1 MKQVRIGTRNSQLA
15 LWQAEFVRAAII
27 EAHPDCRVELVEI
40 LSEGDRTLDIP
51 LYNAGGKGLFLKEL
65 ETALLDGSIDLAVH
79 SMKDVTVSLP
89 EGLAIPVVCERED
102 PRDAL
107 VSNHYSRLEE
117 LPQGARVGTCSLRR
131 KCQLAEARPDLELV
145 NLRGNVN
152 TRLAK
157 LDAGEYDAIIL
168 AAAGLIRLDMQERIA
183 EALEPS
189 LCLPAVGQGIVGIE
203 CRKDDIAMQD
213 IIAPLNHSQSQVMVR
228 AEREVNRILEGG
240 CHAPLA
246 CFSEIRGQELRL
258 RGLVGTV
265 DGARVLRSDHIGTVD
280 SPEALGEKVA
290 RELIELGALE
300 IIALRQHDG

>member
-1 MKQVRIGTRNSQLA
+1 MKLVRIGTRNSQLA
-15 LWQAEFVRAAII
+15 LWQAEFVRAAILK
-27 EAHPDCRVELVEI
+27 AHPDCRVELVEI

-89 EGLAIPVVCERED
+89 DGLAIPVVCERED
-102 PRDAL
+102 PRDAF
-107 VSNHYSRLEE
+107 VSNRYASFNE
-117 LPQGARVGTCSLRR
+117 LPPGARVGTCSLRR
-131 KCQLAEARPDLELV
+131 KCQLAEARPDLELA

-168 AAAGLIRLDMQERIA
+168 AAAGLIRLDMAERIA
-183 EALEPS
+183 EALAPS
-189 LCLPAVGQGIVGIE
+189 FSLPAVGQGIVGIE
-203 CRKDDIAMQD
+203 CRQDDTVMRD
-213 IIAPLNHSQSQVMVR
+213 IIAPLNSSRSQVMVR

-246 CFSEIRGQELRL
+246 SFAEIDGQDLRL

-265 DGARVLRSDHIGTVD
+265 DGTRVLRSDHNGTVD
-280 SPEALGEKVA
+280 NPEALGERVA
-290 RELIELGALE
+290 RELIAQGALE
-300 IIALRQHDG
+300 IIALRQHDS